1 MTTWSPRW
9 IASTMK
15 RILPDP
21 VVGAMA
27 GFILGFL
34 AFIALTMLGFIPEVL
49 RFGSVVAGILGA
61 VAGWMVGSWSDRPTE
76 QGGTVVRW
84 CAGMTALVGGVAF
97 LAGFVG
103 PMLVTPDSN
112 LGPLL
117 GIFITGP
124 LGAVAGALLGLIFG
138 FARQVHLFRR

>member
-1 MTTWSPRW
+1 
-9 IASTMK
+9 MK

-27 GFILGFL
+27 GLSLGILSCIAFSMLGFL
-34 AFIALTMLGFIPEVL
+34 PDGSLFGF
-49 RFGSVVAGILGA
+49 VVVCIVGA
-61 VAGWMVGSWSDRPTE
+61 VAGWMVGARYERPVE
-76 QGGTVVRW
+76 QGGAVARW

-103 PMLVTPDSN
+103 PILLTPNSPQ
-112 LGPLL
+112 GPML

-124 LGAVAGALLGLIFG
+124 LGALAGAILGIIIG
-138 FARQVHLFRR
+138 FVRQKQLARR